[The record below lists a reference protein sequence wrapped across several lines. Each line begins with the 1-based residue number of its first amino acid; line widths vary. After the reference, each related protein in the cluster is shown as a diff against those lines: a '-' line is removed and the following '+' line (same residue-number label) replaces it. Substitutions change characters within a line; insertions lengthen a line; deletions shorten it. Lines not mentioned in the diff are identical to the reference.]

1 MAMTAKSLTP
11 PQVQPD
17 TLDFSSATEA
27 EKKEISSLVGEF
39 LNGFEADYRQ
49 KIKDRDDKSN

>member
-11 PQVQPD
+11 PPAQPD
-17 TLDFSSATEA
+17 PLDFSAASDA
-27 EKKEISSLVGEF
+27 EKKEISTLVREF

-49 KIKDRDDKSN
+49 KIKERDKDTN